1 MQNRQK
7 LRDLLIE
14 ILLLSDQEFS
24 FELRREQV
32 ETWDS
37 LAVVAIA
44 AGIDETFGYHFTPD
58 EAVALTGVPDII
70 RILERDG
77 NKYIFYTHLRHE
89 QLLG

>member
-58 EAVALTGVPDII
+58 EAVALTGVPEII
-70 RILERDG
+70 RILEREG
-77 NKYIFYTHLRHE
+77 ISFAE
-89 QLLG
+89 A

>member
-1 MQNRQK
+1 MDNRQK

-14 ILLLSDQEFS
+14 VLLLTDDEFS
-24 FELRREQV
+24 FDLKREQV

-58 EAVALTGVPDII
+58 EAVGITGVQDIVT
-70 RILERDG
+70 ILEREG
-77 NKYIFYTHLRHE
+77 IRFAE
-89 QLLG
+89 A

>member
-1 MQNRQK
+1 MENRQK

-14 ILLLSDQEFS
+14 VLLLTDQEFS
-24 FELRREQV
+24 FDLKREQV

-58 EAVALTGVPDII
+58 EAVGITGVRDII
-70 RILERDG
+70 TILEREG
-77 NKYIFYTHLRHE
+77 IRFAE
-89 QLLG
+89 A

>member
-1 MQNRQK
+1 MDNRQK

-14 ILLLSDQEFS
+14 VLLLTDEEFS
-24 FELRREQV
+24 FDLKREQV

-58 EAVALTGVPDII
+58 EAVGLTGVRDIVT
-70 RILERDG
+70 ILEREG
-77 NKYIFYTHLRHE
+77 IRFAE
-89 QLLG
+89 A

>member
-1 MQNRQK
+1 MENRQK

-14 ILLLSDQEFS
+14 VLLLTDQEFS
-24 FELRREQV
+24 FDLKREQV

-58 EAVALTGVPDII
+58 EAIGITGVRDII
-70 RILERDG
+70 IILEREG
-77 NKYIFYTHLRHE
+77 IRFAE
-89 QLLG
+89 A